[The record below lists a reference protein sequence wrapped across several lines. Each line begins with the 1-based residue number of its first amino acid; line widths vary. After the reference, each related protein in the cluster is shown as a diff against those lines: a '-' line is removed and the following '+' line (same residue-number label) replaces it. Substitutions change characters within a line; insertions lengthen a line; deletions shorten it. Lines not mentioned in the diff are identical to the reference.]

1 MKGRLRRARTY
12 SLACLFSFAVFACTY
27 IRTSP
32 PSTLKVIEMMDKAD
46 GFDEND
52 EKLVG
57 MLATHMGAFMRQLS
71 EGPATR
77 EEYGEARPLQRLS
90 TS

>member
-1 MKGRLRRARTY
+1 MYVR
-12 SLACLFSFAVFACTY
+12 CLPQPFA
-27 IRTSP
+27 
-32 PSTLKVIEMMDKAD
+32 LKVIEMMDKAE

-57 MLATHMGAFMRQLS
+57 MLATHMGAFMKQLS

-77 EEYGEARPLQRLS
+77 EEYREAKPLQRLS
-90 TS
+90 TPED